1 MVQQALSQRF
11 QRVCHLIPRSAMSA
25 GVPDR
30 QQIDRFIV
38 DEIDSVPQ
46 LEALLLFWINRPQTW
61 SCESLAKALY
71 VTPEVSRDILAHF
84 AQRHLIAE
92 IEGNRG
98 EFALNA
104 DSEEKERLLA
114 SLDSIYRRELVRIS
128 NMIHTKAS
136 RGVRDFADAFRL
148 KKE

>member
-1 MVQQALSQRF
+1 M
-11 QRVCHLIPRSAMSA
+11 PA
-25 GVPDR
+25 GDPDR
-30 QQIDRFIV
+30 DNADRFIV

-46 LEALLLFWINRPQTW
+46 LEALLLFWKNRPQVW
-61 SCESLAKALY
+61 SCESLARALY
-71 VTPEVSRDILAHF
+71 VSPGVSRDIVAHL
-84 AQRHLIAE
+84 AQRHLI
-92 IEGNRG
+92 IEFEGSKG

-114 SLDSIYRRELVRIS
+114 SLEAIYRRELVRIS
-128 NMIHTKAS
+128 NMIHTKTS

>member
-1 MVQQALSQRF
+1 
-11 QRVCHLIPRSAMSA
+11 MSA

-30 QQIDRFIV
+30 QQVDRFIV

-46 LEALLLFWINRPQTW
+46 LEALLLFWKNRPQVW
-61 SCESLAKALY
+61 SCESMAKSLY
-71 VTPEVSRDILAHF
+71 VSPDVSRDIIERL
-84 AQRHLIAE
+84 AQRHLITQV
-92 IEGNRG
+92 EGSRG

-114 SLDSIYRRELVRIS
+114 SLDAIYRRELVRIS

-148 KKE
+148 IKE

>member
-1 MVQQALSQRF
+1 
-11 QRVCHLIPRSAMSA
+11 MSA

-30 QQIDRFIV
+30 QQVDRFIV

-46 LEALLLFWINRPQTW
+46 LEALLLFWKNRPQVW
-61 SCESLAKALY
+61 SCESMAKSLY
-71 VTPEVSRDILAHF
+71 VSPDVSRDILARL
-84 AQRHLIAE
+84 AQRHLITPVE
-92 IEGNRG
+92 SGRG

-114 SLDSIYRRELVRIS
+114 SLDAIYRRELVRIS

>member
-1 MVQQALSQRF
+1 
-11 QRVCHLIPRSAMSA
+11 MSA

-30 QQIDRFIV
+30 QQVDRFIV

-46 LEALLLFWINRPQTW
+46 LEALLLFWNNRPKIW
-61 SCESLAKALY
+61 SSESLARALY
-71 VTPEVSRDILAHF
+71 VPAEISDDILRHL
-84 AQRHLIAE
+84 AQRNLISEVAGME
-92 IEGNRG
+92 G

-104 DSEEKERLLA
+104 DSEEKEHLLA
-114 SLDSIYRRELVRIS
+114 SLDAIYRRELVRIS

-136 RGVRDFADAFRL
+136 RAVRDFAQAFRL

>member
-1 MVQQALSQRF
+1 
-11 QRVCHLIPRSAMSA
+11 MSA

-30 QQIDRFIV
+30 QQVDRFIV

-46 LEALLLFWINRPQTW
+46 LEALLLFWKNRPQVW
-61 SCESLAKALY
+61 SCESMAKSLY
-71 VTPEVSRDILAHF
+71 VSPDVSREILAGL
-84 AQRHLIAE
+84 AQRHLITPV
-92 IEGNRG
+92 EGSRG

-114 SLDSIYRRELVRIS
+114 SLDAIYRRELVRIS

>member
-1 MVQQALSQRF
+1 M
-11 QRVCHLIPRSAMSA
+11 PA
-25 GVPDR
+25 GVPNR
-30 QQIDRFIV
+30 QQVDRFIV

-46 LEALLLFWINRPQTW
+46 LEALLLFWKNQPQVW

-71 VTPEVSRDILAHF
+71 VSPEISRDILARL
-84 AQRHLIAE
+84 AERHLVVEVQASK
-92 IEGNRG
+92 GD
-98 EFALNA
+98 FALNA

-114 SLDSIYRRELVRIS
+114 SLDAIYRRELVRIS

>member
-1 MVQQALSQRF
+1 
-11 QRVCHLIPRSAMSA
+11 MSA

-30 QQIDRFIV
+30 QQVDRFIV

-46 LEALLLFWINRPQTW
+46 LEALLLFWKNRPQLW

-71 VTPEVSRDILAHF
+71 VSPEVSREILTRL
-84 AQRHLIAE
+84 AQRQLIAE
-92 IEGNRG
+92 FEGSNG
-98 EFALNA
+98 EFAVNA
-104 DSEEKERLLA
+104 DSEEKEHLLA
-114 SLDSIYRRELVRIS
+114 SLDAIYRRELVRIS

-136 RGVRDFADAFRL
+136 RGVRDFADAFRF

>member
-1 MVQQALSQRF
+1 
-11 QRVCHLIPRSAMSA
+11 MSA
-25 GVPDR
+25 GVVPDR
-30 QQIDRFIV
+30 QQVDRFIV

-46 LEALLLFWINRPQTW
+46 LEALLLFWKNRPQAW
-61 SCESLAKALY
+61 SSESMAKSLY
-71 VTPEVSRDILAHF
+71 VSLDVSRDILARL
-84 AQRHLIAE
+84 AQRRLITQV
-92 IEGNRG
+92 EGSRG

-114 SLDSIYRRELVRIS
+114 SLDAIYRRELVRIS

>member
-1 MVQQALSQRF
+1 M
-11 QRVCHLIPRSAMSA
+11 
-25 GVPDR
+25 
-30 QQIDRFIV
+30 
-38 DEIDSVPQ
+38 
-46 LEALLLFWINRPQTW
+46 
-61 SCESLAKALY
+61 AKSLY
-71 VTPEVSRDILAHF
+71 VSPDVSRDILAGL
-84 AQRHLIAE
+84 AQRHLITPV
-92 IEGNRG
+92 EGSRG

-114 SLDSIYRRELVRIS
+114 SPDAIYRRELVRIS

>member
-1 MVQQALSQRF
+1 M
-11 QRVCHLIPRSAMSA
+11 HA

-30 QQIDRFIV
+30 QQVDRFIV

-46 LEALLLFWINRPQTW
+46 LEALLLFWNSRPKAW
-61 SCESLAKALY
+61 SCESMAKALY
-71 VTPEVSRDILAHF
+71 VSHEISRDILTHL
-84 AQRHLIAE
+84 AQRHLIVE
-92 IEGNRG
+92 VEGSRG

-104 DSEEKERLLA
+104 DSDEKERLLA
-114 SLDSIYRRELVRIS
+114 SLDAIYRRELVRIS

>member
-1 MVQQALSQRF
+1 
-11 QRVCHLIPRSAMSA
+11 MSA
-25 GVPDR
+25 GVPEG
-30 QQIDRFIV
+30 QQVDRFIV

-46 LEALLLFWINRPQTW
+46 LEALLLFWKNRPQVW
-61 SCESLAKALY
+61 SCESMAKSLY
-71 VTPEVSRDILAHF
+71 VSPDVSRDILARL
-84 AQRHLIAE
+84 AQRHLITPVE
-92 IEGNRG
+92 SGRG

-114 SLDSIYRRELVRIS
+114 SLDAIYRRELVRIS

>member
-1 MVQQALSQRF
+1 M
-11 QRVCHLIPRSAMSA
+11 
-25 GVPDR
+25 
-30 QQIDRFIV
+30 
-38 DEIDSVPQ
+38 
-46 LEALLLFWINRPQTW
+46 LFWKNRPQVW
-61 SCESLAKALY
+61 SCESIAKSLY
-71 VTPEVSRDILAHF
+71 VSFEISHDILAHL
-84 AQRHLIAE
+84 AQRHLIVE
-92 IEGNRG
+92 VEGSKG

-114 SLDSIYRRELVRIS
+114 SLEAIYRRELVRIS

>member
-1 MVQQALSQRF
+1 
-11 QRVCHLIPRSAMSA
+11 MSGA
-25 GVPDR
+25 PDR
-30 QQIDRFIV
+30 QQVDRFIV

-46 LEALLLFWINRPQTW
+46 MEGLLLFWKNRPQVW

-71 VTPEVSRDILAHF
+71 VSPDVSRDILARL
-84 AQRHLIAE
+84 AQRRLIVE
-92 IEGNRG
+92 VEGNRG

-104 DSEEKERLLA
+104 DSEEKEHLLS
-114 SLDSIYRRELVRIS
+114 SLDAIYRRELVRIS